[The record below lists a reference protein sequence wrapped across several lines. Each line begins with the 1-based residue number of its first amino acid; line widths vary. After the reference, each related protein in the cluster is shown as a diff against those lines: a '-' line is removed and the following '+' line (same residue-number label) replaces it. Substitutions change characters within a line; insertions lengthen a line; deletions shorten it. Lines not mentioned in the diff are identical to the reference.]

1 MSATAPPPDPAGI
14 PTSATSL
21 LAGVDAHPHARAVL
35 TPALAPGATPSHAYL
50 FHGPAGTGKRTVAR
64 AFAAALLRDG
74 ARTPETVAERVARD
88 THPDLTWVRPSGA
101 AEMLVAD
108 IEGPVVAAA
117 THTPFE
123 SARRVFV
130 IEAVETMNDQTANRM
145 LKILEEPP
153 SFTHLVLLAD
163 RREDVLATIASRC
176 QQVRFDPLAPAL
188 LAARLQAGEGLDGAE
203 GMDADRAQACARLAL
218 GDAGL
223 AARLAGEEG
232 EALRARAQEFVRS
245 AIAGSTAGRPWLGL
259 LEAAKAAGVDA
270 GERTQEQL
278 ERELEFVPGKER
290 KRYEREAAEARRRG
304 ERRVRTRTLD
314 LALRLAELWLRD
326 LMCVNEGAVELVYAV
341 DRRAEL
347 ESDAQGRDA
356 QALGRGI
363 ELVADTRLS
372 LSLNVSE
379 ELALEALAYRLQSL
393 LAPAAAL
400 AG

>member
-1 MSATAPPPDPAGI
+1 MPAAAHSADSTD
-14 PTSATSL
+14 SQATTPSL
-21 LAGVDAHPHARAVL
+21 LPGLEAHPHARAIL

-64 AFAAALLRDG
+64 AFAAALLREG
-74 ARTPETVAERVARD
+74 ARTPGTVAERVARD
-88 THPDLTWVRPSGA
+88 SHPDLTWVRPSGA

-108 IEGPVVAAA
+108 IEQPVVVAA

-176 QQVRFDPLAPAL
+176 QPVRFDPLAPAL
-188 LAARLQAGEGLDGAE
+188 LAARMDGVD
-203 GMDADRAQACARLAL
+203 GDHAQACARLAM

-223 AARLAGEEG
+223 AQRLASAEG
-232 EALRARAQEFVRS
+232 QALRARAEELVRS
-245 AIAGSTAGRPWLGL
+245 TLAGSTASRPWLGL
-259 LEAAKAAGVDA
+259 LEAAKTAGAQA
-270 GERTQEQL
+270 GERAQEQL
-278 ERELEFVPGKER
+278 ERELEFVPSKER

-304 ERRVRTRTLD
+304 ERRVRTQTLG
-314 LALRLAELWLRD
+314 LSLRLAELWLRD
-326 LMCVNEGAVELVYAV
+326 LMCVSEGAGELVHAV

-347 ESDAQGRDA
+347 ESDADGRDA
-356 QALGRGI
+356 LALRGGI

-379 ELALEALAYRLQSL
+379 ELALEALAYRLQ
-393 LAPAAAL
+393 AAL
-400 AG
+400 ANEAVAA